1 MFSFKIH
8 TRTCL
13 TRAVVDGAP
22 ATRMYC
28 TTQCDWSASS
38 MLKSTITP
46 AVIKGQKEYHQKWLS
61 TLKEWID
68 AHPTDFE
75 SESDDS
81 NTTKTDTARPVAV
94 AAVPVKKEVDAPVS
108 KGLSEKPRSSV
119 ETKVVEE
126 STVADQIV
134 TMVDSQIML
143 TIMIVCAMSLALNV
157 YLLTK

>member
-1 MFSFKIH
+1 
-8 TRTCL
+8 
-13 TRAVVDGAP
+13 
-22 ATRMYC
+22 
-28 TTQCDWSASS
+28 

-61 TLKEWID
+61 ALKEWID

-81 NTTKTDTARPVAV
+81 NTDKTDTVRPVAV

-108 KGLSEKPRSSV
+108 NGLSEKSRASV

-126 STVADQIV
+126 TTVADQIV
-134 TMVDSQIML
+134 NMVDSQIML